1 MHDCSSN
8 HNQSKTNVFFSDI
21 FQVKINDNMVTV
33 EFVFRTLS
41 PFIMGLGFV
50 IVLCCLRI
58 RCNFCKPEESSGDQP
73 IPLHFSWS
81 CEEETSRD
89 QPVIRMSAIN
99 YTTSQET
106 ELTNFSRNPR
116 TQNCQQN
123 LRVTLPQETIL
134 TPSQPINNTECDKPP
149 SYESLF
155 PET

>member
-1 MHDCSSN
+1 
-8 HNQSKTNVFFSDI
+8 
-21 FQVKINDNMVTV
+21 
-33 EFVFRTLS
+33 
-41 PFIMGLGFV
+41 MGLGFV

-106 ELTNFSRNPR
+106 EIANFSRNPR

-123 LRVTLPQETIL
+123 LGVTLPQETIL
-134 TPSQPINNTECDKPP
+134 RPSQPINDTECDKPP

-155 PET
+155 SRE